1 MWNEALTL
9 VFDSLRLEYAL
20 VINNDVILRTDAYR
34 LLRDDGGLFV
44 TGVGV
49 GTPEEMAQATPTA
62 RSPHPSFSCF
72 LMRREC
78 WERVGEFDEGM
89 WAWAGDGDYHL
100 RMHAEGIDA
109 ASIAVPFGHEVSATI
124 KLAEPEE
131 RDRLG
136 KQADADR
143 AYFKKKWGC
152 AIGSDDYYKRLSPEA
167 RNVYKETGRLDG
179 RNQGLIWRTRW
190 QQRRHQA
197 KATHTPTLPPTTS
210 HNTCRAEPK
219 IGAHV
224 MYVDGAVIRDA
235 LVQVVFTEH
244 GMPPLT
250 LVLVKPGSRGDL
262 QTRQLVPHQSKRAH
276 GEACWCRPEEV
287 K

>member
-1 MWNEALTL
+1 MAGWDIVSLCTIEHTEAIVNVIIVPVVRGRQLTQACVESALAQDIGDVWLYAIDNASDDGTGEWLRTLGVRTTIVSLPKPVSLSKVWNEALTL

-152 AIGSDDYYKRLSPEA
+152 TIGSDDYYKRLSPEA
-167 RNVYKETGRLDG
+167 RNVYKETGRLD
-179 RNQGLIWRTRW
+179 
-190 QQRRHQA
+190 
-197 KATHTPTLPPTTS
+197 AT
-210 HNTCRAEPK
+210 K
-219 IGAHV
+219 
-224 MYVDGAVIRDA
+224 D
-235 LVQVVFTEH
+235 
-244 GMPPLT
+244 
-250 LVLVKPGSRGDL
+250 
-262 QTRQLVPHQSKRAH
+262 
-276 GEACWCRPEEV
+276 
-287 K
+287 